1 MKFISLLPLICM
13 VLVATS
19 CRDARQVVEGTVADA
34 SMNTVTVRTADGG
47 IITFGTSYAD
57 RDCPAGLLV
66 GSPVAIVCDGE
77 VENGFGIAKKIS
89 APADYNSLVGAWVQ
103 PNPIDAEQVQ
113 GFYLYVE
120 GEAGSINMS
129 TLVYEHWSVADGV
142 LMLSGKS
149 VGNGQTIDFSE
160 TWNIEHLDACELVIR
175 QGDRTEKLS
184 KREL

>member
-1 MKFISLLPLICM
+1 MKLILLLPLFFA
-13 VLVATS
+13 VFAATS
-19 CRDARQVVEGTVADA
+19 CRHPQRVVEGTVDDA
-34 SMNTVTVRTADGG
+34 SMNTVTVRTADGE

-77 VENGFGIAKKIS
+77 VENGFGTAKKIS

-149 VGNGQTIDFSE
+149 IGNGQTIDFSE
-160 TWNIEHLDACELVIR
+160 KWNIEHLDACELVIR
-175 QGDRTEKLS
+175 QGDHIEKFS